1 MKTHTSQFK
10 NAIKEFGREIDSKIT
25 YTLDNEEIEL
35 GSEELNSITP
45 HYEGAILKSV
55 MKQLDIDSN
64 VEIPIGTIL
73 RYQFGVKVGN
83 EYEYIDYGNYV
94 VYSVEK
100 QEDTY
105 SYKIT
110 CYDKMLYAMKDYE
123 NSNIT
128 FPITIKDY
136 LEAICEKVGL
146 EYEGS
151 QFANSDKVIDNE
163 LYLDNEGRS
172 LEYTF
177 RDVLDEIAQV
187 SGGTICINNEDKLE
201 VRYIHDVGEL
211 QTLTGSSLTLETD
224 DAIKLDSFELEGNT
238 TQETRSGINLL
249 NVTATSTTGASGISF
264 VVNNDKSITV
274 NGTNA
279 SSSTYFF
286 RLAPNFTLP
295 AGTYT
300 LSGGNSNAKN
310 YLFAFYDDKQNFQG
324 YSNIITQTFSSSVEI
339 APYIRVGGNQ
349 TINNQTI
356 YPMIVKGS
364 YTEQTLPTYEQYGV
378 QPSPN
383 YPSELVSVG
392 YTNLFNS
399 ELEQGTIQSSNG
411 QDQSATNRVRTINYI
426 DVDSSTQYTINGA
439 TSLTKT
445 IQTFVFE
452 YQNDTTYIQRIPS
465 AWTNLPYTFTTSAN
479 TKKIRIVFAY
489 SDSSTTNVS
498 EFSNVQLEKGTKAHS
513 YISYGKYGI
522 EIETQGKN
530 LLNIAKTQIGKAW
543 NNTSNT
549 ARAIVLTKVKPST
562 TYTISFDDL
571 SGLDGM
577 YWFDRINETD
587 NTYVSG
593 NMPIT
598 QTTTITTRANVNW
611 LGIQFNKTNIT
622 QSDVETVKL
631 QIEKGTQATTYE
643 EYKSNTYLYTLDNPL
658 RSIGNVKDLLYIK
671 NGMLYVDRKIGQLI
685 LSGSESWAKQSTWSS
700 LGNNTNAFYYA
711 KPSVMVG
718 GYNGKML
725 SSHFVFVPDVQNYDR
740 EGIYSSAN
748 LIIRVPKAISTVVEL
763 KTWLSTHNTEV
774 QYLLNEPYTEEL
786 GQVDMPS
793 TYDGITYLDAPNTT
807 NVSYISEFEEI
818 DEEYLKD
825 VNVNFGEKFG
835 AVNTIV
841 LSRGGDGDK
850 IGLSIPSNLADED
863 KIAIQIT
870 DNQIMNGNNRADF
883 MQPILSQLYG
893 LEYYINDF
901 SSTGI
906 CYLDLCDRYRIKIGD
921 NSYKCIMFNNE
932 VDITQGLEEL
942 IYTDMQEE
950 NEQEYK
956 YIGSTDRGITQ
967 ANIIANKADA
977 TISSFTQQ
985 LDETNNRLNSVEVK
999 QTATDE
1005 TINIIS
1011 TNIDANGNI
1020 TEVTT
1025 TTGFTF
1031 NAEGMTIAD
1040 SSTNFSALH
1049 RNDGTYYYD
1058 GDTITGQYTKDGS
1071 KQKDLELFGVY
1082 YYGKNDI
1089 NDDPMFV
1096 AQLYTDENGEE
1107 AFGHFLNK
1115 DI

>member
-1 MKTHTSQFK
+1 MKAHTSQFK
-10 NAIKEFGREIDSKIT
+10 ENIAKFGRELDSKIT
-25 YTLDNEEIEL
+25 YTLNNEEVEL
-35 GSEELNSITP
+35 GSGQLNSITP

-64 VEIPIGTIL
+64 VEIPLGTIL

-224 DAIKLDSFELEGNT
+224 DAIKLDSFELEGKT
-238 TQETRSGINLL
+238 TQENDLILTNFEQGSSLDNNATTRIRSKEI
-249 NVTATSTTGASGISF
+249 F
-264 VVNNDKSITV
+264 KITKGKTYKLTWE
-274 NGTNA
+274 GTNA
-279 SSSTYFF
+279 SSYQMIFNTSLNKSSYLFST
-286 RLAPNFTLP
+286 PIDVC
-295 AGTYT
+295 
-300 LSGGNSNAKN
+300 GNSAGWSTTSPIQFTATNDG
-310 YLFAFYDDKQNFQG
+310 YLAVIVSYRNG
-324 YSNIITQTFSSSVEI
+324 APITPSDVTNLKI
-339 APYIRVGGNQ
+339 
-349 TINNQTI
+349 
-356 YPMIVKGS
+356 
-364 YTEQTLPTYEQYGV
+364 TLV
-378 QPSPN
+378 DFMPSPD

-392 YTNLFNS
+392 YENLIDYSNYSGGQINFENN
-399 ELEQGTIQSSNG
+399 TI
-411 QDQSATNRVRTINYI
+411 
-426 DVDSSTQYTINGA
+426 
-439 TSLTKT
+439 TSLTT
-445 IQTFVFE
+445 
-452 YQNDTTYIQRIPS
+452 
-465 AWTNLPYTFTTSAN
+465 
-479 TKKIRIVFAY
+479 
-489 SDSSTTNVS
+489 STTNFTIKELEIGDKYTISCKSHNYYQIAIVDNNNGGTWITYGTLSSGNEFTFTANTDIAIIRLICSSQNNSVS
-498 EFSNVQLEKGTKAHS
+498 ELQLTKGTQTHS
-513 YISYGKYGI
+513 YIPYGKYGI
-522 EIETQGKN
+522 EVKTQGKN
-530 LLNIAKTQIGKAW
+530 LLNNTATSQTINGVTFTVNEDKSVLVNGTSTDIIRFEMITLPQIILSSGTYTLTGCPSGGSNSTYKLDITANGYHDDKGNGITFSV
-543 NNTSNT
+543 NNGTAISSARILIYSGVTVNNLLFKPMLTLSSNT
-549 ARAIVLTKVKPST
+549 A
-562 TYTISFDDL
+562 
-571 SGLDGM
+571 
-577 YWFDRINETD
+577 TD
-587 NTYVSG
+587 
-593 NMPIT
+593 
-598 QTTTITTRANVNW
+598 
-611 LGIQFNKTNIT
+611 
-622 QSDVETVKL
+622 
-631 QIEKGTQATTYE
+631 YE
-643 EYKSNTYLYTLDNPL
+643 EYKSNTYLYILDNPL
-658 RSIGNVKDLLYIK
+658 RSIGDTKDLLYIK
-671 NGMLYVDRKIGQLI
+671 NGMLYVERKIGSVVLN
-685 LSGSESWAKQSTWSS
+685 GSESGWTYSSGVSGFYIEHHLSYRPANALSTNYVFETTNTTWTSNGKFGWNSS
-700 LGNNTNAFYYA
+700 GTLWVKDNRFNSSNAF
-711 KPSVMVG
+711 KSW
-718 GYNGKML
+718 L
-725 SSHFVFVPDVQNYDR
+725 SSNNVEVNY
-740 EGIYSSAN
+740 I
-748 LIIRVPKAISTVVEL
+748 LQT
-763 KTWLSTHNTEV
+763 
-774 QYLLNEPYTEEL
+774 PYTEEL

-793 TYDGITYLDAPNTT
+793 TYEGITYLDAPNTM

-850 IGLSIPSNLADED
+850 IALSNPTDLADED
-863 KIAIQIT
+863 KISIQIT

-921 NSYKCIMFNNE
+921 NSYKCIMFNDE
-932 VDITQGLEEL
+932 VDITQGLVEL

-985 LDETNNRLNSVEVK
+985 LDATNNRLNSVEVK

-1031 NAEGMTIAD
+1031 NADGMTIAD
-1040 SSTNFSALH
+1040 NQTNFSALH
-1049 RNDGTYYYD
+1049 RNTGTYYYA
-1058 GDTITGQYTKDGS
+1058 GDTIVGQYTKDGS

-1082 YYGKNDI
+1082 YYGKNYLP
-1089 NDDPMFV
+1089 DDPMFV

-1107 AFGHFLNK
+1107 AFGHFYNRG
-1115 DI
+1115 D